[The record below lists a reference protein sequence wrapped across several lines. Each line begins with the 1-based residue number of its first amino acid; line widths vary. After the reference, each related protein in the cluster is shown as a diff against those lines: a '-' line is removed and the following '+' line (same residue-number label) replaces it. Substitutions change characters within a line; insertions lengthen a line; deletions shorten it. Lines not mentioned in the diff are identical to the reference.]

1 MVFPSTMG
9 RTELPIVLVRIDV
22 FLKIKF
28 KVLFSSLSHFKRS
41 FQKRKSVVL
50 FIIATLLGR
59 SSRRETKERYDLLYV
74 AVYHCDDSM
83 PMM

>member
-9 RTELPIVLVRIDV
+9 RTELPIVLIRIDV

-28 KVLFSSLSHFKRS
+28 KVLFSSLS

>member
-9 RTELPIVLVRIDV
+9 RTELPIVLIRIDV
-22 FLKIKF
+22 FLKIF
-28 KVLFSSLSHFKRS
+28 KVLFSSLSHFNLHVLKNI
-41 FQKRKSVVL
+41 KSVVQ

-74 AVYHCDDSM
+74 AVYHCDDTRCL
-83 PMM
+83 